1 MDQGHIIFRVLHHE
15 NISITMDAGVSL
27 FFGLHGQYTISTAQ
41 ESYTVGASE
50 VYAVSPFTLY
60 RAVSGENAGVLQIT
74 LSPEILQKADWSPR
88 QMIDCYL
95 SRSTLK
101 DSVAQDIR
109 RRCATLFRLYFQQ
122 TNQAELQRQAV
133 SLASLLWSRFSTADS
148 VQPEESINTLKLLE
162 SALKMIH
169 TQWNQ
174 SISLSETAARLYV
187 SESYISRVFKKYVGT
202 TFTKYLVDLR
212 LSHAVND
219 LKGTDSVTE
228 IAYRNGFKSDN
239 SFIDF
244 FKKAYG
250 CTPGKY
256 RQQLKQPANTIEPP
270 KAEFRTGCRSFCSM
284 QTAQACVRTARRPSS
299 EKRFVCLRRRMANRF
314 ARVGDRW

>member
-174 SISLSETAARLYV
+174 SISLFETAARYV
-187 SESYISRVFKKYVGT
+187 VMTWWRIISV
-202 TFTKYLVDLR
+202 
-212 LSHAVND
+212 
-219 LKGTDSVTE
+219 
-228 IAYRNGFKSDN
+228 
-239 SFIDF
+239 
-244 FKKAYG
+244 
-250 CTPGKY
+250 
-256 RQQLKQPANTIEPP
+256 
-270 KAEFRTGCRSFCSM
+270 
-284 QTAQACVRTARRPSS
+284 
-299 EKRFVCLRRRMANRF
+299 
-314 ARVGDRW
+314 

>member
-1 MDQGHIIFRVLHHE
+1 MLLLQQDTAAGGVEQWIRGISYSVYCITRIFRSQWMQAYRCFLVCMD
-15 NISITMDAGVSL
+15 SIR
-27 FFGLHGQYTISTAQ
+27 ISTAQ

-148 VQPEESINTLKLLE
+148 VQPEGEHQHTETAGICTEK
-162 SALKMIH
+162 IH

-174 SISLSETAARLYV
+174 SICTVPRRQHGCMCRKA
-187 SESYISRVFKKYVGT
+187 ISRV
-202 TFTKYLVDLR
+202 
-212 LSHAVND
+212 
-219 LKGTDSVTE
+219 
-228 IAYRNGFKSDN
+228 
-239 SFIDF
+239 
-244 FKKAYG
+244 
-250 CTPGKY
+250 
-256 RQQLKQPANTIEPP
+256 
-270 KAEFRTGCRSFCSM
+270 CS
-284 QTAQACVRTARRPSS
+284 
-299 EKRFVCLRRRMANRF
+299 KVC
-314 ARVGDRW
+314 GDHIYQVSG

>member
-101 DSVAQDIR
+101 DSVAPGHS
-109 RRCATLFRLYFQQ
+109 Q
-122 TNQAELQRQAV
+122 TVCDTVPAV
-133 SLASLLWSRFSTADS
+133 FSADQSGGAAAAGGIAGISAVEPVFHSGLGSAGREHQHTETAGICTENDPYAVESVDFTVRDGSTA
-148 VQPEESINTLKLLE
+148 VCVGKL
-162 SALKMIH
+162 
-169 TQWNQ
+169 
-174 SISLSETAARLYV
+174 
-187 SESYISRVFKKYVGT
+187 
-202 TFTKYLVDLR
+202 YL
-212 LSHAVND
+212 
-219 LKGTDSVTE
+219 
-228 IAYRNGFKSDN
+228 
-239 SFIDF
+239 
-244 FKKAYG
+244 
-250 CTPGKY
+250 
-256 RQQLKQPANTIEPP
+256 
-270 KAEFRTGCRSFCSM
+270 
-284 QTAQACVRTARRPSS
+284 ACVQ
-299 EKRFVCLRRRMANRF
+299 KVC
-314 ARVGDRW
+314 GDHIYQVSG

>member
-133 SLASLLWSRFSTADS
+133 SLASLLWSRFSTA
-148 VQPEESINTLKLLE
+148 ELG
-162 SALKMIH
+162 SAGREH
-169 TQWNQ
+169 
-174 SISLSETAARLYV
+174 
-187 SESYISRVFKKYVGT
+187 
-202 TFTKYLVDLR
+202 
-212 LSHAVND
+212 
-219 LKGTDSVTE
+219 
-228 IAYRNGFKSDN
+228 
-239 SFIDF
+239 
-244 FKKAYG
+244 
-250 CTPGKY
+250 
-256 RQQLKQPANTIEPP
+256 
-270 KAEFRTGCRSFCSM
+270 
-284 QTAQACVRTARRPSS
+284 
-299 EKRFVCLRRRMANRF
+299 
-314 ARVGDRW
+314 

>member
-1 MDQGHIIFRVLHHE
+1 ML
-15 NISITMDAGVSL
+15 L
-27 FFGLHGQYTISTAQ
+27 
-41 ESYTVGASE
+41 E

-174 SISLSETAARLYV
+174 SISLSEDGSTAVCVGKLYLAMC
-187 SESYISRVFKKYVGT
+187 SKSMWGPHLSSIWLICGCPMRST
-202 TFTKYLVDLR
+202 T
-212 LSHAVND
+212 S
-219 LKGTDSVTE
+219 
-228 IAYRNGFKSDN
+228 
-239 SFIDF
+239 
-244 FKKAYG
+244 KA
-250 CTPGKY
+250 
-256 RQQLKQPANTIEPP
+256 
-270 KAEFRTGCRSFCSM
+270 
-284 QTAQACVRTARRPSS
+284 QTR
-299 EKRFVCLRRRMANRF
+299 
-314 ARVGDRW
+314 

>member
-1 MDQGHIIFRVLHHE
+1 
-15 NISITMDAGVSL
+15 
-27 FFGLHGQYTISTAQ
+27 
-41 ESYTVGASE
+41 
-50 VYAVSPFTLY
+50 
-60 RAVSGENAGVLQIT
+60 
-74 LSPEILQKADWSPR
+74 
-88 QMIDCYL
+88 MIDCYL
-95 SRSTLK
+95 SRSTLT

-122 TNQAELQRQAV
+122 TDQVELQRQAV
-133 SLASLLWSRFSTADS
+133 SLASLLWSRFSTTDS
-148 VQPEESINTLKLLE
+148 VQPEDSINTLKLLE

-174 SISLSETAARLYV
+174 SISCPRQRHSCMYRTA
-187 SESYISRVFKKYVGT
+187 ISRVCSKKYVGT

-256 RQQLKQPANTIEPP
+256 RQQLETVC
-270 KAEFRTGCRSFCSM
+270 RYTG
-284 QTAQACVRTARRPSS
+284 AA
-299 EKRFVCLRRRMANRF
+299 
-314 ARVGDRW
+314 